1 MEDAA
6 VARFLGATQVP
17 MREQGCWSE
26 ERREW
31 RGIGRSGQA
40 ACRVEA
46 AGGGFLQSFKGVF
59 ETRLDFRI

>member
-46 AGGGFLQSFKGVF
+46 AGGGVSAK
-59 ETRLDFRI
+59 FRECF